1 MATFSSLI
9 EGVQVRLG
17 EVRSTAADLY
27 SEEVLGA
34 YIQDAFE
41 LVFDELWIPEY
52 RVILSRTLDAAT
64 GIVTQDVADTTQS
77 EYISH
82 YKDIQLI
89 FPDGSDQPLRQ
100 LPTRVNPSRFVGTYP
115 RFVSPYAGNRLFK
128 VWPIEAAGG
137 LTIIG
142 RQRPVTP
149 FNASDDLKIDRLLLT
164 LGACWL
170 AMESDSTSPG
180 AAENFQNL
188 FNSRLRTER
197 GNMNNQPLALN
208 SSSTGYPTQWE
219 DCDNH

>member
-9 EGVQVRLG
+9 EGVQIRLG
-17 EVRSTAADLY
+17 EVRGTAADLY

-52 RVILSRTLDAAT
+52 RVILTRDLDAST
-64 GIVTQDVADTTQS
+64 GIVTADVADTTDD
-77 EYISH
+77 EYIAY

-89 FPDGSDQPLRQ
+89 FPEDSDQPLRQ
-100 LPTRVNPSRFVGTYP
+100 LPTRINPSRLSGTYP
-115 RFVSPYAGNRLFK
+115 RYVSPYAGNRLFK
-128 VWPIEAAGG
+128 VWPIEADST

-142 RQRPVTP
+142 RQRPVMP
-149 FNASDDLKIDRLLLT
+149 FTSTDELKIDSLLLT
-164 LGACWL
+164 MGACWL

-197 GNMNNQPLALN
+197 SNMSNQPLALN
-208 SSSTGYPTQWE
+208 SNSTAYPTEWTE
-219 DCDNH
+219 WHD